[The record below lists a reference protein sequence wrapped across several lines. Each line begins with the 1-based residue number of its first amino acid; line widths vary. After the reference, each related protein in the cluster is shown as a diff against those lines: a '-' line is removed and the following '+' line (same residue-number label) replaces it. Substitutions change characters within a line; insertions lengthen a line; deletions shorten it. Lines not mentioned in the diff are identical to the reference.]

1 VNDAEIDAAIA
12 VHEAAIETLR
22 SMKRAVLHPPG
33 PARRFIT
40 PGQASRICGR
50 SESQIRRDCQDNP
63 LDCGGFGLKLGG
75 RWLVE
80 EWRYRTMRADARFKR

>member
-1 VNDAEIDAAIA
+1 MNEAEIDAAIA

-22 SMKRAVLHPPG
+22 SLKRVVHPTGPPG
-33 PARRFIT
+33 RFIT

-63 LDCGGFGLKLGG
+63 LDRGGFGLKLGG

>member
-1 VNDAEIDAAIA
+1 MTASEIDAAIA

-22 SMKRAVLHPPG
+22 CMKRVIQPMGAPG
-33 PARRFIT
+33 RFIT

-80 EWRYRTMRADARFKR
+80 ESRYRTMRADARFKR